1 MPAISAALVA
11 AAQSFGIDPAFA
23 YAAANR
29 GPGRSLNIPAART
42 AVEQMASLAGS
53 IEVPSLSY
61 QETMILI
68 ESLFVAGYEEMP
80 ALTDMFCRRVTKD
93 ARTIDYRGLGAAPR
107 MRERLDESQGQ
118 VLNTLPSFPVTV
130 RDWHATVEI
139 EVSYLQAD
147 QLGEYAMKMQEMGAF
162 AKQHP
167 DELIAALI
175 VAADTTL
182 CYDGQYH
189 CDTDHSEGS
198 SGTQSNL
205 LTTGGDDD
213 DISDVETDLG
223 TAIAAMQRF
232 KDDRGND
239 MRIGT
244 SPNAVWDLVCRPEVF
259 GVFNKLATATDISG
273 TTNGWKGRLRVT
285 SLPDL
290 TTADEWYL
298 VYAGG
303 VRRPFTVQYQKEPTA
318 LVILGKDSEHAT
330 KTGRA
335 LFTTKGNYTVAP
347 ADWRCII
354 KIKKA

>member
-1 MPAISAALVA
+1 MPSISSALVA
-11 AAQSFGIDPAFA
+11 AAQSFGIDPAFV

-29 GPGRSLNIPAART
+29 GPGGSLNIPAART
-42 AVEQMASLAGS
+42 AVEQMSPLAAS

-80 ALTDMFCRRVTKD
+80 ALTSMFCNRVTKS
-93 ARTIDYRGLGAAPR
+93 ARTIDYHGLGAAPR
-107 MRERLDESQGQ
+107 MRERLDESQGE
-118 VLNTLPSFPVTV
+118 VLNTLPPFQVTV
-130 RDWHATVEI
+130 RDWEATVEI
-139 EVSYLQAD
+139 PVSYLQAD
-147 QLGEYAMKMQEMGAF
+147 QLGEYSMKMQEMGAF

-175 VAADTTL
+175 VAADATL
-182 CYDGQYH
+182 CYDGQYL
-189 CDTDHSEGS
+189 CDTDHDEAS

-213 DISDVETDLG
+213 DIADVETDLG

-239 MRIGT
+239 MRMAT
-244 SPNAVWDLVCRPEVF
+244 NSNAVWDLVCRPEVF
-259 GVFNKLATATDISG
+259 GVFNKLATATQISG
-273 TTNGWKGRLRVT
+273 TDNGWKGRLRVT
-285 SLPDL
+285 TLPEL

-303 VRRPFTVQYQKEPTA
+303 VRKPFTVQYQKEPSA

-354 KIKKA
+354 KIQKS